1 MGRRRQFDVRWQDE
15 GTESTTHNIDTMSD
29 DDWPAV
35 RAIYAAGLATGL
47 AAFASTPPTQSD
59 WNASHLSVGRLV
71 ARVDGMVRGW
81 AALTPVA
88 DT

>member
-1 MGRRRQFDVRWQDE
+1 M
-15 GTESTTHNIDTMSD
+15 THNIDTMSD
-29 DDWPAV
+29 GDWPAV

-71 ARVDGMVRGW
+71 TRVDGMVRGW
-81 AALTPVA
+81 AVLTPVA

>member
-1 MGRRRQFDVRWQDE
+1 M
-15 GTESTTHNIDTMSD
+15 THNIDTMSD

-35 RAIYAAGLATGL
+35 RAIYAAGLATG
-47 AAFASTPPTQSD
+47 ASTPPTQSD

-71 ARVDGMVRGW
+71 TRVDGMVRGW

>member
-1 MGRRRQFDVRWQDE
+1 MIQ
-15 GTESTTHNIDTMSD
+15 HIDAMSD

-35 RAIYAAGLATGL
+35 RTIYAAGLATGL
-47 AAFASTPPTQSD
+47 AAFASTPPAQREWD
-59 WNASHLSVGRLV
+59 ASHLSVGRLV
-71 ARVDGMVRGW
+71 ARVEGTVRGW